1 MGFLAMY
8 VVIMMYVFELIA
20 FIKLNYMKAE
30 EDKLEEEM
38 VEIWKGLA
46 ESEKL
51 LSSNFSILKLTN
63 KDHKWKKSKQNLK
76 NIVHKDKKVGR
87 IEVNKIAKDTNLK
100 SD

>member
-20 FIKLNYMKAE
+20 FIKLNSMKAE
-30 EDKLEEEM
+30 EDKAEEEM

-63 KDHKWKKSKQNLK
+63 KDRK
-76 NIVHKDKKVGR
+76 
-87 IEVNKIAKDTNLK
+87 
-100 SD
+100 

>member
-63 KDHKWKKSKQNLK
+63 KDRKWKKSK
-76 NIVHKDKKVGR
+76 
-87 IEVNKIAKDTNLK
+87 
-100 SD
+100 

>member
-8 VVIMMYVFELIA
+8 VVIMMYVFELTA

-51 LSSNFSILKLTN
+51 LSSNLSILKLTN
-63 KDHKWKKSKQNLK
+63 KDRKWKKSK
-76 NIVHKDKKVGR
+76 
-87 IEVNKIAKDTNLK
+87 
-100 SD
+100 

>member
-20 FIKLNYMKAE
+20 FKKLNNMKAE

-63 KDHKWKKSKQNLK
+63 KDRK
-76 NIVHKDKKVGR
+76 
-87 IEVNKIAKDTNLK
+87 
-100 SD
+100 